1 MGTTG
6 FSASFSSTFSSVFS
20 FSMHP
25 VLGAVLAGL
34 GFWPKAER
42 TPPAPAKAQT
52 ATPTANSADTPEPP
66 ATPDK
71 QAAQK
76 TGAIKVMQTAP
87 PAMQASPQPL
97 RVVRLVEA
105 GMSAANA
112 GQMAGRMVISG
123 RMSDV
128 CAELDRLA
136 A

>member
-6 FSASFSSTFSSVFS
+6 FSSSFSSSFSSVFS
-20 FSMHP
+20 SGLHP

-42 TPPAPAKAQT
+42 PRPSPVKAPTQAIPETQT
-52 ATPTANSADTPEPP
+52 ANLSDVPH
-66 ATPDK
+66 
-71 QAAQK
+71 
-76 TGAIKVMQTAP
+76 QTAAPEGQAVQAKRAIAP
-87 PAMQASPQPL
+87 PTLQPL
-97 RVVRLVEA
+97 RVVRFIETD
-105 GMSAANA
+105 MPAANA
-112 GQMAGRMVISG
+112 AQMAGRMVISG

>member
-6 FSASFSSTFSSVFS
+6 FSASFNSFFS
-20 FSMHP
+20 FNMHP
-25 VLGAVLAGL
+25 LLAGALAGL

-42 TPPAPAKAQT
+42 TAPAPAKAKT
-52 ATPTANSADTPEPP
+52 TTPAANLPDSLEQLAL
-66 ATPDK
+66 PDK
-71 QAAQK
+71 EAAAKTNAVEMMQK
-76 TGAIKVMQTAP
+76 VQP
-87 PAMQASPQPL
+87 VVQASPQPL
-97 RVVRLVEA
+97 RVVRFVEA

-112 GQMAGRMVISG
+112 SQMAGRMVISG

>member
-6 FSASFSSTFSSVFS
+6 FSSSFSSVFS
-20 FSMHP
+20 FNVHP
-25 VLGAVLAGL
+25 ILGAALAGL

-42 TPPAPAKAQT
+42 TPPAPAKAKT
-52 ATPTANSADTPEPP
+52 ATPAANLPDSLEQP
-66 ATPDK
+66 AVPDK

-76 TGAIKVMQTAP
+76 TRVETMQKAQP
-87 PAMQASPQPL
+87 VVQPSLQPL

-105 GMSAANA
+105 GVPAANA
-112 GQMAGRMVISG
+112 AQMAGRMVISG

>member
-6 FSASFSSTFSSVFS
+6 FSASFSSVFS
-20 FSMHP
+20 FNIHP

-42 TPPAPAKAQT
+42 TAPASAKAKAATPAANLSDSLEQT
-52 ATPTANSADTPEPP
+52 AV
-66 ATPDK
+66 PDK
-71 QAAQK
+71 PAAQK
-76 TGAIKVMQTAP
+76 TRAVETTTQKAQPV
-87 PAMQASPQPL
+87 MQASPQPL
-97 RVVRLVEA
+97 RVIRFVEA

-112 GQMAGRMVISG
+112 SQMAGRMVISG